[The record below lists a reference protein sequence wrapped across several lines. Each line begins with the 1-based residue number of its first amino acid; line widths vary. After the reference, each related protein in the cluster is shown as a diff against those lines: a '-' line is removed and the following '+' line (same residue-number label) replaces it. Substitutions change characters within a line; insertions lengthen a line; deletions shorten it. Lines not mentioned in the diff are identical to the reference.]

1 VLVYL
6 YCFSIFTVIFIMM
19 RRGGGF
25 ILKLSCDNCNTMTV
39 IQSTQSTFMCS
50 YIHLILILQSIIFLI
65 LVISDINSKNSSS
78 TLLKSKRS
86 IASQSRL
93 SDIIKKLK
101 IQQESKLTN
110 KPIDVERDN
119 LKLVEE
125 NQELKSLLV
134 NR

>member
-1 VLVYL
+1 
-6 YCFSIFTVIFIMM
+6 
-19 RRGGGF
+19 
-25 ILKLSCDNCNTMTV
+25 
-39 IQSTQSTFMCS
+39 MCS

-125 NQELKSLLV
+125 NQELKNLLV
-134 NR
+134 NST